1 MARKE
6 DFLAKTSGINFWL
19 SNAHEILLN
28 LKMFLKKTYDKKVLV
43 ILKIPQEN
51 KQRMSTNKIIL
62 LNTTYLKKT
71 KILGFFS
78 NQEIK
83 KLYFKATKIKVENLF
98 DLLAES
104 SFINFD
110 MESIASLGLNSF
122 FIADDNRFVGIEKKQ
137 NFKKN
142 FLTLNTAGRFFL
154 ISLILNRKHFLLK
167 DFTQKKNPMN
177 FLKKKFLKNAFA
189 KSQYRQLENNLVFDP
204 LAKSTKD
211 LSPNLD
217 PRKFRLSLKAF

>member
-28 LKMFLKKTYDKKVLV
+28 LKLFLKKTYDKKVLV
-43 ILKIPQEN
+43 ILKIPHERN
-51 KQRMSTNKIIL
+51 LKFSPSKIVLLKASTL
-62 LNTTYLKKT
+62 LKKSQ
-71 KILGFFS
+71 LVGFFS
-78 NQEIK
+78 NPEIRK
-83 KLYFKATKIKVENLF
+83 VYFKATKTKVENLF
-98 DLLAES
+98 DLLAEKTE
-104 SFINFD
+104 INFD

-122 FIADDNRFVGIEKKQ
+122 FIADDKKLGIEKRQ

-142 FLTLNTAGRFFL
+142 YLTLNTAGRFFL

-177 FLKKKFLKNAFA
+177 FLKKKFLKNALA